1 MHSALAVANHLF
13 ERAEQERLVL
23 TGGQLQC
30 LCYFAHGLRLALV
43 NLPLL
48 DETVL
53 ADRDGVSIPSI
64 TRLGLYGGR
73 PVRHLLTEVRPT
85 AGGLLDEV
93 APVFDE
99 QEPALSTVDLV
110 WSRFGRFG
118 AYDLGVFVRSAG
130 GPWDE
135 TWNHPDRI
143 EGLLSSVASQ
153 PLTADG
159 RALPMA
165 NSLIRR
171 WFRELTIQENRD
183 QASADGLAPTVMARP
198 ARPEQ
203 TLDLTPAKKLRAS

>member
-13 ERAEQERLVL
+13 ERAQQARLSL

-48 DETVL
+48 DEAVL
-53 ADRDGVSIPSI
+53 ADRDGISIASI
-64 TRLGLYGGR
+64 TRLGLHGSR
-73 PVRHLLTEVRPT
+73 PVPQLLTEVRPT

-93 APVFDE
+93 APVLDE

-110 WSRFGRFG
+110 WSRFGRFS

-135 TWNHPDRI
+135 TWNHPDRVD
-143 EGLLSSVASQ
+143 GQLHSVASQ
-153 PLTADG
+153 PLAADG
-159 RALPMA
+159 RALPIA

-183 QASADGLAPTVMARP
+183 QASADGLAPTVMARH
-198 ARPEQ
+198 ARPED
-203 TLDLTPAKKLRAS
+203 TLSLAAVKKLRAP